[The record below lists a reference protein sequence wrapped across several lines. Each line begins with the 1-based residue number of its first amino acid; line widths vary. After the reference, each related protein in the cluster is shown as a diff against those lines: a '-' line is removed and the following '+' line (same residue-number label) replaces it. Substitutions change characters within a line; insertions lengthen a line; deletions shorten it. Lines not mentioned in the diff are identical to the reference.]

1 MPQPYSNL
9 RVTGRAL
16 VQRAIVAI
24 VLFAALL
31 AFAPVS
37 LADGNAQLKRDVVTG
52 SDFRIRLSAA
62 LALGKKKDVTAVS
75 ALSQALKDQSG
86 AVRAAAAAALG
97 LVGDPLA
104 LPALESARGSEKE
117 ATTKAQIEKAIAT
130 LKGMKRTKYIVSIG
144 KVENKSGN
152 PKVSSLF
159 QSAVKTELGKV
170 PGIELVG
177 SEREAAQRA
186 KEKNLPTMAVDSR
199 LTLLTKSNSGSDV
212 AIAAK
217 VEFLIRKIP
226 EQSLKA
232 TVKGDAKALANSRSV
247 KGEAE
252 LAELQN
258 DAVNAAVQSALKGAP
273 TAIEAASK

>member
-104 LPALESARGSEKE
+104 LPALESARSSEKE